1 MNTTD
6 FIMLSFTKDDTQD
19 IISELRHEI
28 SKLRNK
34 ITSASEPNRDDVAK
48 MEVKIFQYNK
58 ISTKTK
64 RIHKW
69 RK

>member
-48 MEVKIFQYNK
+48 MEVKIFF
-58 ISTKTK
+58 
-64 RIHKW
+64 
-69 RK
+69 